1 MNLLNKNHN
10 EPQNNFSHG
19 KETIIELTVKSNPE
33 KNSLSSSSVVPDFE
47 TLDIK
52 YKEDLELNMV
62 KLFLG

>member
-1 MNLLNKNHN
+1 MNLLNKKHN

-19 KETIIELTVKSNPE
+19 KEKIIELTVKLNPE
-33 KNSLSSSSVVPDFE
+33 KNSLSSRSVVPDFE

-52 YKEDLELNMV
+52 SNEDLELNMV